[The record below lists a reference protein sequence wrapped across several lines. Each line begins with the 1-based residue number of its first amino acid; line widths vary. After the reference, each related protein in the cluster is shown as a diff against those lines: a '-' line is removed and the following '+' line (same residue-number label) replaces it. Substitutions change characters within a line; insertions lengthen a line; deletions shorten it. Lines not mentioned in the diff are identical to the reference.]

1 MIGRLRGKVVA
12 EDPGGT
18 VVVDVAG
25 VGYELFMP
33 LGTVGRARSEPSG
46 EAVFHVHTHVRE
58 EALDL
63 FGFASDAERRV
74 FRVLLS
80 VPSVGP
86 KTALAVMSAL
96 PLPELARAVHH
107 GDVARLMRVP
117 GIGKKSAERFVLELK
132 DKLGHLDPG
141 NPADPGDRVPA
152 ASPPKSEDAKK
163 LSFALTNMGYK
174 AAEAERAVRSLGPH
188 FGKEPMTDLLRRALA
203 LLTP

>member
-12 EDPGGT
+12 EDPAGT

-33 LGTVGRARSEPSG
+33 LGTVGRARNEPNG
-46 EAVFHVHTHVRE
+46 EVVFHVHTHVRE

-63 FGFASDAERRV
+63 FGFSSDAERRV
-74 FRVLLS
+74 FRVLLG

-107 GDVARLMRVP
+107 ADVARLMRVP
-117 GIGKKSAERFVLELK
+117 GIGKKTAERFVLELK

-141 NPADPGDRVPA
+141 DAADRVA
-152 ASPPKSEDAKK
+152 AAPPPKSEEAKK
-163 LSFALTNMGYK
+163 LAYALTNMGYK
-174 AAEAERAVRSLGPH
+174 AAEAERAVRSLTPH
-188 FGKEPMTDLLRRALA
+188 FGKEPIADLLRRALA

>member
-12 EDPGGT
+12 EDPAGT
-18 VVVDVAG
+18 LVVDVAG
-25 VGYELFMP
+25 VGYELFTP
-33 LGTVGRARSEPSG
+33 IGTAGRARSEASG
-46 EAVFHVHTHVRE
+46 EVVIHVHTHVRE

-63 FGFASDAERRV
+63 FGFASDGERRV
-74 FRVLLS
+74 FRVLLG

-96 PLPELARAVHH
+96 PLPELARAVHQ

-117 GIGKKSAERFVLELK
+117 GIGRKTAERFVLELK

-141 NPADPGDRVPA
+141 DTSVRGPAL
-152 ASPPKSEDAKK
+152 ASPLKSDDAKK
-163 LSFALTNMGYK
+163 LAGALTNMGYK
-174 AAEAERAVRSLGPH
+174 AAEAERAVRSLGDQI
-188 FGKEPMTDLLRRALA
+188 GKEPMADLLRKALA

>member
-1 MIGRLRGKVVA
+1 MINRLRGKMVA
-12 EDPGGT
+12 EDPTGT
-18 VVVDVAG
+18 LVVDVAS
-25 VGYELFMP
+25 VGYELFTP
-33 LGTVGRARSEPSG
+33 LGTAGRARG
-46 EAVFHVHTHVRE
+46 EADGEVVIHVHTHVRE

-63 FGFASDAERRV
+63 FGFASDGERRV
-74 FRVLLS
+74 FRVLLG

-117 GIGKKSAERFVLELK
+117 GIGRKTAERFVLELK

-141 NPADPGDRVPA
+141 EGGARPPPA
-152 ASPPKSEDAKK
+152 ASPLKSDEAKK
-163 LSFALTNMGYK
+163 LAGALTNMGYK
-174 AAEAERAVRSLGPH
+174 AAEAERAVRSLADQL
-188 FGKEPMTDLLRRALA
+188 GKASMADLLRKALA

>member
-12 EDPGGT
+12 EDPAGT
-18 VVVDVAG
+18 LVVDVAG
-25 VGYELFMP
+25 VGYELFTP
-33 LGTVGRARSEPSG
+33 IGTAGRARSEASG
-46 EAVFHVHTHVRE
+46 EVVIHVHTHVRE

-63 FGFASDAERRV
+63 FGFASDGERRV
-74 FRVLLS
+74 FRVLLG

-96 PLPELARAVHH
+96 PLPELARAVHQ

-117 GIGKKSAERFVLELK
+117 GIGRKTAERFVLELK

-141 NPADPGDRVPA
+141 DASARAPA
-152 ASPPKSEDAKK
+152 AVSPLKSDDAKK
-163 LSFALTNMGYK
+163 LAGALTNMGYK
-174 AAEAERAVRSLGPH
+174 AAEAERAVRSLGAQI
-188 FGKEPMTDLLRRALA
+188 GKEPMADLLRKALA